1 MNKVNINCLLCKGF
15 SYSKK
20 MYGLA
25 SCSGVM
31 VKYIPNV
38 GKVNVAVEP
47 AVRAIIPPNNQ
58 DSRVQS
64 IYL

>member
-1 MNKVNINCLLCKGF
+1 
-15 SYSKK
+15 

-38 GKVNVAVEP
+38 GKVNMAVEP
-47 AVRAIIPPNNQ
+47 AVRAIIKIPGCKVYTYELHGLESCKKN
-58 DSRVQS
+58 S
-64 IYL
+64 ISTHT